1 MAIIYSY
8 PLKNTPVNDD
18 LILISDSADKKKT
31 KQITLGSIKRVTS
44 IIAGNNIT
52 ITSTGSGGT
61 GDVTINSTGGGGSGG
76 NPAGTNGKVQF
87 NTDGSFA
94 AGNLTHLKVS
104 GNDQGGLPT
113 SITTLEIGAS
123 TNNLC
128 GGVLRL
134 YGSNFS
140 GSVGLLNNSS
150 AIEFISNTGLKTL
163 RLRASSTDDYTIT
176 LPATSP
182 GSNNK
187 ILESTSTGVLSWI
200 DKPTGT
206 GTVTS
211 ITATTPLTGG
221 TITSSGNIGIQQ
233 ASSSQAGF
241 VSAADYVT
249 FSNNSSTT
257 INNNA
262 VNKFITGSNTAN
274 TLEATELLQID
285 GFGLKTSVNTILSGS
300 RNNSGGFGSDVT
312 GIIQLDNVHVP
323 STGTGSDNDC
333 NIRSGVTNSSNTSP
347 RHINFCK
354 GGTGN
359 SNIQGFIKNVVGSS
373 GVVFSTTS
381 SDIRKKKNIKDWDE
395 KVIDSFALS
404 EPKTFNFKKE
414 EDSLKLVKG
423 FIAQQMVDKFPE
435 AYIEDSEGY
444 YSFNPSGM
452 TVYLMKAI
460 KELKEEIDLLK
471 NKIQILES

>member
-44 IIAGNNIT
+44 IIAGSNIT
-52 ITSTGSGGT
+52 ISSTGVGGT
-61 GDVTINSTGGGGSGG
+61 GDVTINSTGGGGGG
-76 NPAGTNGKVQF
+76 GTAPGNTGDVQF
-87 NTDGSFA
+87 SSGHPNQDFLNDIGFNFTTVGSDKILQLANTG
-94 AGNLTHLKVS
+94 LTNRRGVLKISGYFTSGEQVVTTPAS
-104 GNDQGGLPT
+104 VQFLTQQPSSNPSKVVTLSSYTTEDYNIKLPITGPGNDQILQ
-113 SITTLEIGAS
+113 SD
-123 TNNLC
+123 TN
-128 GGVLRL
+128 GQ
-134 YGSNFS
+134 
-140 GSVGLLNNSS
+140 
-150 AIEFISNTGLKTL
+150 
-163 RLRASSTDDYTIT
+163 
-176 LPATSP
+176 
-182 GSNNK
+182 
-187 ILESTSTGVLSWI
+187 LSWVN
-200 DKPTGT
+200 KPTGT

-221 TITSSGNIGIQQ
+221 TIASSGNIGIQQ

-300 RNNSGGFGSDVT
+300 RDNSGGFGSDVT

>member
-44 IIAGNNIT
+44 IIAGSNIT
-52 ITSTGSGGT
+52 ISSTGVGGT
-61 GDVTINSTGGGGSGG
+61 GDVTINSTGGGGGGGTAPGNTGDVQFTSGHP
-76 NPAGTNGKVQF
+76 NQDFLNDNAFNFTTNGNDKILQLANSGLTNRRGVLKISGYFTSGEQVITTPASVQF
-87 NTDGSFA
+87 
-94 AGNLTHLKVS
+94 LTQYPNPNPSRVVTLSSYTTEDYDIKLPTTGP
-104 GNDQGGLPT
+104 GNDQILQ
-113 SITTLEIGAS
+113 SD
-123 TNNLC
+123 TN
-128 GGVLRL
+128 GQ
-134 YGSNFS
+134 
-140 GSVGLLNNSS
+140 
-150 AIEFISNTGLKTL
+150 
-163 RLRASSTDDYTIT
+163 
-176 LPATSP
+176 
-182 GSNNK
+182 
-187 ILESTSTGVLSWI
+187 LSWVN
-200 DKPTGT
+200 KPTGT

-241 VSAADYVT
+241 VSATDYVT

-257 INNNA
+257 INNNG

-300 RNNSGGFGSDVT
+300 RDNSGGFGSDVT

-333 NIRSGVTNSSNTSP
+333 NIRSGVTNSGNTSP

-354 GGTGN
+354 GGTAN

-471 NKIQILES
+471 NKIQTLES